1 MFLKHTMMAG
11 LVALSALTAVPANA
25 VELQIGRASI
35 QLAQDGYGWEREWSE
50 RRGLSSRE
58 LRRALRQQGYRDIEV
73 LDRNRRTLTVQAEN
87 YRGRDYILRVSARTG
102 VVISA
107 RRIRHGGGDGYGGDG
122 WDGRDGRDYR

>member
-25 VELQIGRASI
+25 VELKIGSASI
-35 QLAQDGYGWEREWSE
+35 QLVQDRYGGEHEWSE

-107 RRIRHGGGDGYGGDG
+107 RRIRHGGGNGHGGERM
-122 WDGRDGRDYR
+122 GRPRRS